1 MKQQVLM
8 LVVILSLGWFDEL
21 SPAEGLGDSSEDFV
35 VKKATS
41 PSKFVQFVRDL
52 RRSPGKQGESLASGA
67 MKAFQRFV
75 MTGSELNDVDFDD
88 EAKAGLKYLP
98 NYNQK
103 FQDELLKLYKF
114 QETLKKIDKVFD
126 EAKQQE
132 SFFKIK
138 LLELK
143 ANLENIEKN
152 IDEAELKLFEK
163 AGMVQKIK
171 ELNQSFNNLFNQS
184 EGYSHTLSEL
194 LKFVILQ
201 VENDFSRTKDQEN
214 FFPMRFKL
222 LNDIIAFFDSTQN
235 IAYKNILQDSAKL
248 EKALF
253 DNLPFSSRMVI
264 GIQHAFR
271 VN

>member
-75 MTGSELNDVDFDD
+75 MTGSELNDVDF
-88 EAKAGLKYLP
+88 P

-171 ELNQSFNNLFNQS
+171 ELN
-184 EGYSHTLSEL
+184 
-194 LKFVILQ
+194 
-201 VENDFSRTKDQEN
+201 
-214 FFPMRFKL
+214 
-222 LNDIIAFFDSTQN
+222 
-235 IAYKNILQDSAKL
+235 L
-248 EKALF
+248 E
-253 DNLPFSSRMVI
+253 
-264 GIQHAFR
+264 
-271 VN
+271 

>member
-8 LVVILSLGWFDEL
+8 LMVIVSLGWFNDL

-52 RRSPGKQGESLASGA
+52 QKSPEKQGQSLASGVR
-67 MKAFQRFV
+67 KAFQRFV
-75 MTGSELNDVDFDD
+75 MTGPELNDVDLED
-88 EAKAGLKYLP
+88 EVGTGLKYLP
-98 NYNQK
+98 DYNQK

-114 QETLKKIDKVFD
+114 QDAIKKIDKVFD
-126 EAKQQE
+126 QAKQQE
-132 SFFKIK
+132 NSFKIK
-138 LLELK
+138 LLALK
-143 ANLENIEKN
+143 TNLENIEKK

-171 ELNQSFNNLFNQS
+171 ELKQSFNNLFNQS

-201 VENDFSRTKDQEN
+201 VGNDFSRTKDQEN
-214 FFPMRFKL
+214 FFPMRFKM

-248 EKALF
+248 EQALF